1 MNGFFKHIF
10 LENKGKSISFTPL
23 GSGRLD
29 TNKNIDQ
36 TKHGRKLK
44 NEFNEVFQDFW

>member
-10 LENKGKSISFTPL
+10 LQNKAQSKSFTPL
-23 GSGRLD
+23 GSGRFD

-36 TKHGRKLK
+36 TKHGNKLK
-44 NEFNEVFQDFW
+44 NG